1 MNTVRCTSLDISQ
14 MAQMFMAQGQPT
26 LEQTSAKS
34 PDKDISVCLSYL
46 KKKKKSC
53 ILKRTGEDVSS
64 VSLTNNRRLMIQR
77 QT

>member
-46 KKKKKSC
+46 KKKKSC
-53 ILKRTGEDVSS
+53 ILKRTREDISS